1 MNTRRNLLAGM
12 GLAALGGAFWY
23 GVPEVIGGSNPRKV
37 PHPPFANVTLYTQ
50 DGEEVHFYDDLVR
63 GKVVAINMM
72 YVHCEG
78 ICPTMTANL
87 RKVQELLGSRLGRDI
102 FMYSITLQP
111 HLDTPQ
117 VLKAYAEKHG
127 VKPGWLFLTGE
138 PEDVRRL
145 RYSLGFFD
153 PVPEVDDDLS
163 THTGMLRIGNDRTQ
177 RWTMAPALC
186 EAPRIIATINHVD
199 TSMVVTRYRQLEA
212 TG

>member
-12 GLAALGGAFWY
+12 SLAALGGAIWY
-23 GVPEVIGGSNPRKV
+23 GVPEVVGGSKPRKV
-37 PHPPFANVTLYTQ
+37 SRPPFANVALYTQ
-50 DGEEVHFYDDLVR
+50 DGVEVHFYDDLVR

-72 YVHCEG
+72 YVHCDG

-163 THTGMLRIGNDRTQ
+163 THTGMLRIGNDRAQ